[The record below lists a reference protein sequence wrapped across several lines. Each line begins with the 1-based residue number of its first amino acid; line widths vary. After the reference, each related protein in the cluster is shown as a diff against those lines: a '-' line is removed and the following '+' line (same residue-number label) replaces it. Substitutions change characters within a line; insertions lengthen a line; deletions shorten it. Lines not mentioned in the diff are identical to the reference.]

1 MPNIDYN
8 MAHGIAQNYV
18 QAHYY
23 QYLNGHREQL
33 IKAIAEHL
41 KLTGYPIDVGTKIA
55 IKEIALFES
64 DNCKAEL
71 DIHRSNSS
79 LIVIHDR
86 QRHRRL
92 YFTVQDLIDNAN
104 MLTARSITQ

>member
-1 MPNIDYN
+1 MNTNIDYN
-8 MAHGIAQNYV
+8 MAHGIAKNYV

-33 IKAIAEHL
+33 ITAIANHL
-41 KLTGYPIDVGTKIA
+41 KLTGYPIDVGTKVA
-55 IKEIALFES
+55 IKEIAQFES
-64 DNCKAEL
+64 DMCHAIV
-71 DIHRSNSS
+71 DIDRSNSS
-79 LIVIHDR
+79 LIVI
-86 QRHRRL
+86 QHRNKRL